1 MIGLIVGFTVGVI
14 IGFALCAMLLAGS
27 LYDDETQRIW
37 EERNA
42 R

>member
-1 MIGLIVGFTVGVI
+1 MIGLIAGFIVGVVL
-14 IGFALCAMLLAGS
+14 GFALCAMLSAGS
-27 LYDDETQRIW
+27 QYDDETQRIW